1 MCVCVC
7 VCLRVLTVTPTTRCC
22 RVIYDSKHSRALARF
37 VRGYP
42 IEIPPQIPP
51 LQLASWAFTCHLGI
65 LTNWVLFEHFGSDT
79 VPFPYFWSAPM
90 TSARLALIIFLH
102 VVLTTRQPPPCSPEH
117 VQAVATTIQD
127 IISTLGTPP
136 FLSASI
142 QLWSCITIAAIL
154 AAANLLP
161 TADNIALYADVVPT
175 CSLNPGDFRA
185 LSGLRARADG
195 PGLTRRLQDAIDVL
209 RELQLM
215 VDCDPSS
222 DHLDELASNL
232 MWFSELELHNACNVL
247 SPDTMAPP
255 AVLPSAPAT
264 SSATM
269 PP

>member
-1 MCVCVC
+1 
-7 VCLRVLTVTPTTRCC
+7 
-22 RVIYDSKHSRALARF
+22 
-37 VRGYP
+37 
-42 IEIPPQIPP
+42 
-51 LQLASWAFTCHLGI
+51 
-65 LTNWVLFEHFGSDT
+65 
-79 VPFPYFWSAPM
+79 M
-90 TSARLALIIFLH
+90 TSARLALIIFIH

-175 CSLNPGDFRA
+175 CALNPGDFRA

-232 MWFSELELHNACNVL
+232 MWLTELELQNACNVL
-247 SPDTMAPP
+247 SPESMGPP
-255 AVLPSAPAT
+255 AVPPSAPST

-269 PP
+269 AP